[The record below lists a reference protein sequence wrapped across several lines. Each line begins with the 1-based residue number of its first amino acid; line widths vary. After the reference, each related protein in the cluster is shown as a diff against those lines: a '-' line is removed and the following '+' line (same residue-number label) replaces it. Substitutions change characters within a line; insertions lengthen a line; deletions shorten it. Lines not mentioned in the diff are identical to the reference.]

1 MEAFY
6 KNFKFT
12 TKNLMI
18 TLIFMGIIML
28 VVSFYLPYDQN
39 NEIKETLKNLGIIT
53 IIIPFVVIIALY
65 IKKEML

>member
-6 KNFKFT
+6 KNLKFT